1 MMVLSLLSDLFKRV
15 KETLESYKRVLI
27 ACKKPDLEEYKSYL
41 KECLIGT
48 LIIGL
53 IGFLFY
59 LIFSILRI

>member
-1 MMVLSLLSDLFKRV
+1 VLSLLSNILKKI

-27 ACKKPDLEEYKSYL
+27 ACKKPTMEEYKIYL

-59 LIFSILRI
+59 LIFTILRI